1 MRYLVS
7 LLLCAF
13 LVGCVPY
20 SDNPLTDPDK
30 QPIDTS
36 IYGTWFWTD
45 DNESGYI
52 HFGLDAKTKLLTVAM
67 VEFYRD
73 GELRVSQLS
82 GHTSLV
88 NGNNYLNLKW
98 VIPANETPGYLFV
111 KYEVKADALEIQL
124 IDPETV
130 GTAIKD
136 GLLKGEVTGEN
147 WFSSIHITESQ
158 EKLQKFVVE
167 KDKALFE
174 NKSILHRLTL
184 PKIEPRGAR

>member
-1 MRYLVS
+1 MRYLVL
-7 LLLCAF
+7 LLLCAA

-30 QPIDTS
+30 QPMDTS

-67 VEFYRD
+67 DEFHKD

-82 GHTSLV
+82 GHTSSIM
-88 NGNNYLNLKW
+88 GNKYLNLKW
-98 VIPANETPGYLFV
+98 VVPANETPGYLFA
-111 KYEVKADALEIQL
+111 KYEVKTDVLEIQL

-147 WFSSIHITESQ
+147 WFSSIHITENQ

-167 KDKALFE
+167 NDKVLFT
-174 NKSILHRLTL
+174 NKSNLHRLTL
-184 PKIEPRGAR
+184 PKIESPAGR